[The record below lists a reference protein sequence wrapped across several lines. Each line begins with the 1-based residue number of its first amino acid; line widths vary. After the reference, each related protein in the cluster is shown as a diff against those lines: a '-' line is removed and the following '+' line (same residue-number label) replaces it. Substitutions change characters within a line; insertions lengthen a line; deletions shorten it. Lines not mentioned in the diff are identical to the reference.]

1 MINEKISAMTLNKKQ
16 NKRINKLNIKGLQN
30 NMFHNILANH
40 SPIYLPCEQ
49 SFEPF
54 AQYPVLFGQ

>member
-1 MINEKISAMTLNKKQ
+1 MTLNKSKTSEQ
-16 NKRINKLNIKGLQN
+16 NKLNIKGLQN